1 MNLCVNVHVYVYTY
15 IGMYNYIYICI
26 VIYIYIYIWYIYQD
40 GMAWLLDPPEWM
52 IAVHHLKPDELYS
65 QTCENRVPNSTL

>member
-1 MNLCVNVHVYVYTY
+1 
-15 IGMYNYIYICI
+15 MYSHL
-26 VIYIYIYIWYIYQD
+26 YIYIWYIYQD

-52 IAVHHLKPDELYS
+52 IAVHHLKLDELYS